1 MHKNINVRETWDLQT
16 KLNLWQPA
24 WPSLIPLLPLLY
36 KVHLVSRDRSS
47 EYLHLQ
53 WIRTKEVQSGKPPEK
68 TTLRHFVLGEK
79 WVCAAPLTIYITLS
93 TSVRK
98 KKKKSVHIEV
108 LFVRVGYYWSFLL
121 IKGKRRNVF
130 EQQHVMECSHWEQL
144 VSTDSTAQFGTRHA
158 KKTKCRCVGVS
169 SIPASKPKSCTG
181 VLFGNFQTPFVNVNA
196 FKSRSHWLF
205 FKSTK
210 PETCLKGPIHFC
222 YKTFSSV

>member
-1 MHKNINVRETWDLQT
+1 MTAAVSIYICSGSELKRCKVENLQRKLLYVTLSLVR
-16 KLNLWQPA
+16 NGFV
-24 WPSLIPLLPLLY
+24 PLLWRYTL
-36 KVHLVSRDRSS
+36 H
-47 EYLHLQ
+47 YLHLS
-53 WIRTKEVQSGKPPEK
+53 E
-68 TTLRHFVLGEK
+68 
-79 WVCAAPLTIYITLS
+79 
-93 TSVRK
+93 